1 MKNQDIRYTAAGIL
15 LVIGFLLVV
24 GTFGKYEFNGFIS
37 PAEFLGKIGAGLVL
51 IIAALPVSG
60 DLDELYEQ
68 PEKRKNRR

>member
-1 MKNQDIRYTAAGIL
+1 MDKRQTTAAVMFL
-15 LVIGFLLVV
+15 IGFLLVV

-37 PAEFLGKIGAGLVL
+37 PDEFLGKTGAGLAL

-60 DLDELYEQ
+60 ALDELFEQ